1 MSKADKKRI
10 EELWEKLRIE
20 QERVSSWQNNYFGI
34 EKTVDKLR
42 EELQQEKENY
52 ASLLERY
59 ISLMERLGMLD
70 GRKETD

>member
-10 EELWEKLRIE
+10 EELLKELRIE
-20 QERVSSWQNNYFGI
+20 RERVSSWQSNYFGI
-34 EKTVDKLR
+34 EKTVDELR
-42 EELQQEKENY
+42 EEVQQEKENY

-59 ISLMERLGMLD
+59 ISMMERLGMLD

>member
-10 EELWEKLRIE
+10 EELWKELRIE
-20 QERVSSWQNNYFGI
+20 QERVSSWQSNYFGI
-34 EKTVDKLR
+34 KETVDKLR
-42 EELQQEKENY
+42 KELQQEKENY

>member
-10 EELWEKLRIE
+10 EELLKELRIE
-20 QERVSSWQNNYFGI
+20 RERVSSWQSNYFGI
-34 EKTVDKLR
+34 EKTVDELR
-42 EELQQEKENY
+42 EEVQQEKENY